1 MVKKDSLEN
10 LLEYLVKS
18 IVEKPQAVK
27 INPSQTEEGLV
38 LILKVDPND
47 LGLIIGKKGKTIQA
61 IRTLARMKASQEGK
75 RVNIQLLDDQ
85 KREEPA

>member
-27 INPSQTEEGLV
+27 ISSSQAEDGLA
-38 LILKVDPND
+38 LILEVDPGD

-85 KREEPA
+85 KGEKPV